1 MNFSSLEEDNT
12 NLSQKTGEVINEKQM
27 RLNLV
32 TFCVINAININ
43 IAEAQTE
50 EMLDQIN
57 VVEKNVTNDKKPF
70 TEAKL
75 KQKRTYI

>member
-1 MNFSSLEEDNT
+1 MKKE
-12 NLSQKTGEVINEKQM
+12 M

-32 TFCVINAININ
+32 TLFLISAMNIN

-50 EMLDQIN
+50 ETLEQIN

-70 TEAKL
+70 TEAKA
-75 KQKRTYI
+75 KSTREHIFKGTQTIDQVIRSIPGAFT